1 MESFQGSSLLFPI
14 ANRFNQRLDQVNYI
28 AANALLLFII
38 APLYRKYIV
47 NSKTVSTSS
56 KHKISTFIGITT
68 LLFVFGINNALHL
81 ACLTSICIICVKL
94 IPVFPTNIIP
104 SFYLIGALSYLHVAR
119 VLLAS
124 NSTNATASMHVAI
137 PMCIMVEKLTALCFS
152 VLDFEIYKNGK
163 KGDFRRNPELPEN
176 YLRNQHIVKKVPTVL
191 EIVSFSFMF
200 CGVMTGPPF
209 YFNDF
214 IKYIEN
220 TTRNTSSTQNSS
232 KSNFPGL
239 PKALFAYSVLVLGK
253 ILQSKFPWSS
263 FSDEIWL
270 HDQSFLYLT
279 VYSTCAAFAA
289 RCVYVYAWKF
299 GEGLCNAAGFGN
311 DENSKKDEN
320 SNLTKNSEKTKN
332 SPVCNINWLD
342 YELAPNARQAINSW
356 NLQTIVWLRLV
367 AFERVPKTYR
377 NIAAFSLSIVWH
389 GVLPGYWLAFGIFHL
404 ALNASKSLNQLFGNG
419 SRKSRVLEGLW
430 QCFCVISVQVC
441 FNYAGVLFN
450 LRHWHACLNFLKRTY
465 FAVPIIC
472 LTIPFVTNFVKKTD
486 IPKKSE

>member
-1 MESFQGSSLLFPI
+1 MTEHKHWITRIEIFVSYKIQQSINCLLQKKVC
-14 ANRFNQRLDQVNYI
+14 ARLSCSNFVFSVFVSYKRCAGQ
-28 AANALLLFII
+28 
-38 APLYRKYIV
+38 
-47 NSKTVSTSS
+47 TV
-56 KHKISTFIGITT
+56 HKIVQLSRTHCFCVQYNSGICYTVT
-68 LLFVFGINNALHL
+68 
-81 ACLTSICIICVKL
+81 
-94 IPVFPTNIIP
+94 
-104 SFYLIGALSYLHVAR
+104 

-320 SNLTKNSEKTKN
+320 SDLTKNSEKTKN

-465 FAVPIIC
+465 KELNRYLSRSGRGITKTGKCFTQKLRLSTLRYFAVPIIC